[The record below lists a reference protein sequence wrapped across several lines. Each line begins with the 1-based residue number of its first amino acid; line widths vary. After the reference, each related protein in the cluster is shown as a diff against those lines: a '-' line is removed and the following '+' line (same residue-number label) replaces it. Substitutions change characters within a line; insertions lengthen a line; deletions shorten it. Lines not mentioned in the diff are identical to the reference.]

1 MRKHNKVGGG
11 AKTNKNGLQ
20 FERDTDFIEALK
32 KLDHLRIV
40 GKTVF
45 FRNKEVALVTEKHS
59 FYREF
64 LIPQG
69 INYKNIISSKLLP
82 DTAVINHK
90 TKDVFII
97 EKKHQSGHGSVSE
110 KLQTTDFKLGQYK
123 KLLKD
128 TEYKAHF
135 SWLLNQS
142 YFDQKTFED
151 VYTHIEKQGGR
162 YYFDFIPIKDIKL
175 DESSLER

>member
-59 FYREF
+59 FYR
-64 LIPQG
+64 
-69 INYKNIISSKLLP
+69 
-82 DTAVINHK
+82 
-90 TKDVFII
+90 
-97 EKKHQSGHGSVSE
+97 
-110 KLQTTDFKLGQYK
+110 
-123 KLLKD
+123 
-128 TEYKAHF
+128 
-135 SWLLNQS
+135 
-142 YFDQKTFED
+142 
-151 VYTHIEKQGGR
+151 
-162 YYFDFIPIKDIKL
+162 
-175 DESSLER
+175 